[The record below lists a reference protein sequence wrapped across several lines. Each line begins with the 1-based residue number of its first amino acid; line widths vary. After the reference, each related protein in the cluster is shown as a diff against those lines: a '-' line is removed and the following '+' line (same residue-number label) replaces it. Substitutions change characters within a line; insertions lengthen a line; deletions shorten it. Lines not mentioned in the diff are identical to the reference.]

1 MITMG
6 DNFNIEI
13 QNSFWLFL
21 TIFFLFFVFSALN
34 QHQAVLVN
42 ILQIYISFIKWWMW
56 LVSLRLVRIKLTN
69 PQFRLPPKKKDY
81 PIPTVLSLFTNKIS
95 LFTPIKKNSASPP
108 HKKKKPLHNTIT
120 FLSYFHLSCLNQF
133 KFLANILIISVHVEG
148 NLRDNYGVLIS

>member
-69 PQFRLPPKKKDY
+69 PKFRLPPKKKDY
-81 PIPTVLSLFTNKIS
+81 PIPTVLSLFTNKFS
-95 LFTPIKKNSASPP
+95 LSTPIKKNSASPP
-108 HKKKKPLHNTIT
+108 HKKKKKSLSTISSLSFFT
-120 FLSYFHLSCLNQF
+120 FTY
-133 KFLANILIISVHVEG
+133 LALTSSNP
-148 NLRDNYGVLIS
+148 